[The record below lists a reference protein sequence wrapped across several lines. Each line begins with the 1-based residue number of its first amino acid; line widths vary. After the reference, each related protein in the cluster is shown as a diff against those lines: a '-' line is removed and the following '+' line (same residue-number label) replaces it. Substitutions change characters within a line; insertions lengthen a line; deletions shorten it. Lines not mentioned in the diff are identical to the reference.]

1 MNATTGIQ
9 DDEELKQHI
18 IAVQHKAFAVRYLVL
33 RNDSPLISDGRC
45 ICMGSSTGIRVSVCS
60 SS

>member
-18 IAVQHKAFAVRYLVL
+18 IAVQHKAFAVRYLVI
-33 RNDSPLISDGRC
+33 RNDSPLGRC